1 MSIKMKKIVLVIMAV
16 SLVGCSE
23 KQQYEQAVLEQLKKE
38 KDVADYKIDLNEM
51 TECVV
56 KTSSIN
62 MPGLFLADPQ
72 RLVAYK
78 NYAKM
83 LSIKNSSD
91 PKKTI
96 EELRVEFGSPKALA
110 DANANYTESVVECMS
125 GLITSTE
132 VKK

>member
-1 MSIKMKKIVLVIMAV
+1 MAV

-38 KDVADYKIDLNEM
+38 KDVADYKIDINKM